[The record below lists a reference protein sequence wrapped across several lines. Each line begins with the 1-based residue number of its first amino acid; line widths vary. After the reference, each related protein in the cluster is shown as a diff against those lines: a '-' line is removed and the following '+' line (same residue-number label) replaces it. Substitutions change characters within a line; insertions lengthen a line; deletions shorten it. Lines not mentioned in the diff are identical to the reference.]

1 MYYEKNKSDHKL
13 GKQIE
18 LLKTL
23 FKWYK
28 KRLIIELLEKYRKD
42 VKSVSMVRKQDLS
55 KRH

>member
-23 FKWYK
+23 FKWYE
-28 KRLIIELLEKYRKD
+28 KRLIIELLEKLRKD
-42 VKSVSMVRKQDLS
+42 VKSVYMVRKQDLS

>member
-28 KRLIIELLEKYRKD
+28 KRLIIELLEK
-42 VKSVSMVRKQDLS
+42 
-55 KRH
+55 